1 MFSSFNGAF
10 TAGRRKSAAAAVQ
23 PVSSGLKVWYDPG
36 DATSYSGSGSTI
48 NDISGNGYN
57 GTVVGSPTDAGNWF
71 TFTGTQYI
79 KTPNLISAW
88 VGWQHSI
95 EIWVR
100 PSAACVLF
108 NDMGTSTPGSG
119 YHASGAEIYSAGPF
133 YLVNGMLWN
142 GSAVTRVGGGSPSIN
157 TWFQFVRVFNGSNT
171 AAGYINGVKSSDT
184 TITWSTPTPQWYLG
198 FGLGDSTAFATTS
211 ALSGSYGLIR
221 VYNRVLTT
229 AEVLQNYNASKSK
242 YGL

>member
-1 MFSSFNGAF
+1 MWSSFNGAF
-10 TAGRRKSAAAAVQ
+10 SAGMQKPAGLA
-23 PVSSGLKVWYDPG
+23 PVLSGLKVWYDPG
-36 DATSYSGSGSTI
+36 DSASYSGSGSTI
-48 NDISGNGYN
+48 NDLSGNNYN

-71 TFTGTQYI
+71 TFTGTQYV

-88 VGWQHSI
+88 TGWQHSI

-100 PSAACVLF
+100 PTVSCVLF
-108 NDMGTSTPGSG
+108 NDMGTNTPNSG
-119 YHASGAEIYSAGPF
+119 YHSSGAEIYSAGPF
-133 YLVNGMLWN
+133 WLVNGMLYNSSN
-142 GSAVTRVGGGSPSIN
+142 GVVRVGGGTPSIN
-157 TWFQFVRVFNGSNT
+157 TWFQFVRVFNGTNT
-171 AAGYINGVKSSDT
+171 AAGYVNGVKSSDT
-184 TITWSTPTPQWYLG
+184 TVTWTTPTPAWYLG

-211 ALSGSYGLIR
+211 AFSGSYGLVR